1 MLREIQDTLKKF
13 EVKDIPDTTHGKRG
27 SAAIEELLVT
37 EGATKNFEID
47 FKHRISQVSNGEC
60 MIVISGRP
68 QFYSPMTKS
77 SKTMMHAGLT

>member
-1 MLREIQDTLKKF
+1 MLREIQGTLKKF

-60 MIVISGRP
+60 MIVVSGR
-68 QFYSPMTKS
+68 FLVINDLSNLTDS
-77 SKTMMHAGLT
+77 S